1 MLESGASEAEI
12 QTPGTAEQGQR
23 TEAIGR
29 IADRAVQING
39 GMGYMEEAPIEAVY
53 REVRGMRIFEGTSE
67 IQRLIV
73 SRDVLK
79 NGLACMD
86 YD

>member
-1 MLESGASEAEI
+1 MTKLFC
-12 QTPGTAEQGQR
+12 

-29 IADRAVQING
+29 IADRAVQIHG
-39 GMGYMEEAPIEAVY
+39 GMGYMEEAPIEAVF

-79 NGLACMD
+79 NGLKSID